1 MMASPQIRYSATTH
15 VGHRRKVNEDSI
27 LTLPDQ
33 RIWVVSDGMG
43 GHEGGDFASQTVV
56 DSIAMIDPGLEPVQL
71 MSELRSS
78 IARAH
83 RAICF
88 ESDSRGGATM
98 GATIVTM
105 LVSGN
110 HFAAFWAG
118 DSRLYRLQNGEIE
131 LLTTDHSLVADLVMA
146 GQMSWDEAEQH
157 PQSNAVTRAVGVG
170 DELELDK
177 IRGEILPG
185 DRFLLCSDG
194 LTKYATFDMLQRI
207 LSREPLET
215 VADKLQQLALDGGG
229 ADNISIIVIDVMEGY

>member
-146 GQMSWDEAEQH
+146 GQMS
-157 PQSNAVTRAVGVG
+157 
-170 DELELDK
+170 
-177 IRGEILPG
+177 